1 MKRIVEIADLNLE
14 QDQVI
19 SISFVGPK
27 TIMRINKQFVNH
39 TGLTDVIAFDYR
51 NEDQSPNNDIAAEL
65 IIHPGMA
72 RLAASRRK
80 HSFFAYEMTLYL
92 LHGVLHILG
101 ENDLT
106 PKARTKMRRTERK
119 IMKKLQDEFS
129 LESIFQSNIQEK
141 L

>member
-1 MKRIVEIADLNLE
+1 MLMKRIVEIADLNLE

-80 HSFFAYEMTLYL
+80 HSFL
-92 LHGVLHILG
+92 L
-101 ENDLT
+101 
-106 PKARTKMRRTERK
+106 
-119 IMKKLQDEFS
+119 MK
-129 LESIFQSNIQEK
+129 
-141 L
+141 